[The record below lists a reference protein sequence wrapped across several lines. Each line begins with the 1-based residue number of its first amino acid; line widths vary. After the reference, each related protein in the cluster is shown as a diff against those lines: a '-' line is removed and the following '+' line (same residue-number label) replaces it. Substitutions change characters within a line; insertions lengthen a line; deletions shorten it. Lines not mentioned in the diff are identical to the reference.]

1 MIEILIYFKILWDM
15 NKKKYSFNICRIGI
29 VDLFLFGFFNVF
41 IVKVVRMCF
50 KVYMVMMEM

>member
-1 MIEILIYFKILWDM
+1 M
-15 NKKKYSFNICRIGI
+15 NLKKYSFNICRIGN

>member
-1 MIEILIYFKILWDM
+1 M
-15 NKKKYSFNICRIGI
+15 NKKKYSFNICRIGN